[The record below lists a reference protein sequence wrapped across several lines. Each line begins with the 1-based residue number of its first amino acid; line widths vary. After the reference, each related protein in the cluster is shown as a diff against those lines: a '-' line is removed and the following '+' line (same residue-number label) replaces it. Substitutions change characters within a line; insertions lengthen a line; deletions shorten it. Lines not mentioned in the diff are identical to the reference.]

1 MQRAIAYLA
10 VLLSTV
16 AMAASAGTPNIAL
29 GPDGTLY
36 RLEAADSGLSLI
48 LERAEQNPEIIP
60 VPQTA
65 NANASSLLIAF
76 DPATKTIVTTWQEN
90 PTENLSRIM
99 LATLHEGTWFGPI
112 AVAGQSR
119 LNAEHPS
126 LLVHDT
132 KLTATDD
139 DGNVVVTGID
149 SRIHLAWWEDLT
161 ADDGG
166 SAYYASTVLYEN
178 GIPDMED
185 WVPVEM
191 KALVPWGSGCQLE
204 DDASGLSFPR
214 LFVDAQSGDPHLIF
228 ADLSNCMFAI
238 VRLREAPESD
248 GDEDPVTGQRR
259 RNVIVFGLRKMVFIK
274 PGLPLNDANFE
285 VGHNLSIAL
294 YWNAGDAVQYITLD
308 QDSWSDIKTLKL
320 GDHLSREDAINLVR
334 GLAR

>member
-1 MQRAIAYLA
+1 MKRAILCLA
-10 VLLSTV
+10 VLLATV
-16 AMAASAGTPNIAL
+16 AMVASAGTPNIAL

-48 LERAEQNPEIIP
+48 MERAEQNLDIIP
-60 VPQTA
+60 VPQTTNIKA
-65 NANASSLLIAF
+65 TSLLIDF
-76 DPATKTIVTTWQEN
+76 DPATKTIVAAWQEN
-90 PTENLSRIM
+90 PTEGLSRIM
-99 LATLHEGTWFGPI
+99 LATLHDGTWFGPI
-112 AVAGQSR
+112 TVAGQSR
-119 LNAEHPS
+119 LNAAHPS
-126 LLVHDT
+126 LLAHDT

-139 DGNVVVTGID
+139 DGNVVITGIE

-166 SAYYASTVLYEN
+166 SAYYASTILDEN

-191 KALVPWGSGCQLE
+191 EALVPWGSGCTLDE
-204 DDASGLSFPR
+204 DASGLTYPR

-228 ADLSNCMFAI
+228 ADLPNCMFGI
-238 VRLREAPESD
+238 VRLAEEAEPQD
-248 GDEDPVTGQRR
+248 DEDPVTSQRR

-294 YWNAGDAVQYITLD
+294 YWNADDAVQYITLD
-308 QDSWSDIKTLKL
+308 EDSWSEIKTLKL
-320 GDHLSREDAINLVR
+320 GEHLNREDAIELVR
-334 GLAR
+334 DLAR